1 MSLPFLE
8 ILYAAVNSEHGV
20 VIETNDAE
28 RLRQKLYPL
37 RKENP
42 DFEPL
47 AFIISP
53 LNGIDLWII
62 KQPKETLNAE
72 G

>member
-1 MSLPFLE
+1 MTNLIDL
-8 ILYAAVNSEHGV
+8 LYAAYHSELGV

-37 RKENP
+37 RKDQS
-42 DFEPL
+42 DFDNL
-47 AFIISP
+47 AFVISP

-62 KQPKETLNAE
+62 KQPKETIDATE
-72 G
+72 

>member
-1 MSLPFLE
+1 MTVELTEL
-8 ILYAAVNSEHGV
+8 LYAAYHSEHGV

-28 RLRQKLYPL
+28 RLRQKLYPM
-37 RKENP
+37 KKDNP
-42 DFEPL
+42 DFENL

-53 LNGIDLWII
+53 LNPADLWII